1 MKDVVSISDATYLT
15 FADLLVFNLDRKEY
29 LSDSISVVEGDIEFT
44 LSFAVVASYS
54 KSIDEETY
62 GREILSN
69 VSPVWWTFEAVD
81 NGTPVA
87 TDFSFDELKTYIL
100 W

>member
-1 MKDVVSISDATYLT
+1 MNNVLSISSETYMT
-15 FADLLVFNLDRKEY
+15 FADLLVFNLDNGEY

-44 LSFAVVASYS
+44 LSFTVVASYS
-54 KSIDEETY
+54 KSLDEETY
-62 GREILSN
+62 GREVLSN

-81 NGTPVA
+81 NGTPVD

-100 W
+100 C